1 MAGVTLVTDDDLAH
15 SRKDPAFRHQLVA
28 HNLDMLLSQLK
39 RMRSNSAEEQ
49 DTGQIREGVD
59 LAVRLAE
66 LLQRLKQPA

>member
-1 MAGVTLVTDDDLAH
+1 MAGLTLVSDDDLAR

-39 RMRSNSAEEQ
+39 RMRNNKADEQ
-49 DTGQIREGVD
+49 SEGHIREGVD

-66 LLQRLKQPA
+66 LLQSLRQPK